1 MILVTGGHWSG
12 KKEFAEETLG
22 VAREQFSSDPASTED
37 VFYFDGGL
45 EPTDALIS
53 DLKKKKVV
61 IFPEMGCGLVPM
73 DEKQRLYRDEWGR
86 IGCVLAK
93 EASEV
98 YRVTMGIG
106 VKIK

>member
-12 KKEFAEETLG
+12 KKEFVQETLG
-22 VAREQFSSDPASTED
+22 MEREDFSSDPSSTKA
-37 VFYFDGGL
+37 VFYFAGGL
-45 EPTDALIS
+45 EPTDALLS
-53 DLKKKKVV
+53 VLKMKKVV

-73 DEKQRLYRDEWGR
+73 DAKERLYRDEWGR
-86 IGCVLAK
+86 IGCILAK

>member
-12 KKEFAEETLG
+12 KKEFVRETLG
-22 VAREQFSSDPASTED
+22 FSSEEFSSDPASSED
-37 VFYFDGGL
+37 VFYFQGGL
-45 EPTDALIS
+45 EPTEVIYSHLRN
-53 DLKKKKVV
+53 KKVV

-86 IGCVLAK
+86 MGCLLAK
-93 EASEV
+93 EAREV